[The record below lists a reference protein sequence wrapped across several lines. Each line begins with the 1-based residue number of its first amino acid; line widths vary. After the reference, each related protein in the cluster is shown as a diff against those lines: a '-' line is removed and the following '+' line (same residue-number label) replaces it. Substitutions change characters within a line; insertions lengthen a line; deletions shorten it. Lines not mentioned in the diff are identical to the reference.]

1 MNRPKTLG
9 QCAGDFRT
17 IFGQSGGLTFG
28 LCNCP
33 CVPFLCVRVRMN
45 NGVGCL
51 TLRGM
56 FGCVLNHGKFPYCG
70 STH

>member
-9 QCAGDFRT
+9 QCARDSRT
-17 IFGQSGGLTFG
+17 VLEQFWGLIFGLSNFYGSH
-28 LCNCP
+28 
-33 CVPFLCVRVRMN
+33 FLCVRVKIN

-56 FGCVLNHGKFPYCG
+56 FGCVLNHGKLLYCG